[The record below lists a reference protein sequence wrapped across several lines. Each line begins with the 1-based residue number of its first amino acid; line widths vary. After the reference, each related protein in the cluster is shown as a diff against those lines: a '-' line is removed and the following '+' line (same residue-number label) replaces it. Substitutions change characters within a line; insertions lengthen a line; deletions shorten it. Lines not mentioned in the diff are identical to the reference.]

1 MKRIV
6 ICCDGTWNTPK
17 QVDEDVPEPT
27 NVFKIAKLIAPQM
40 PGVPHLPAPTSEAA
54 EPTQVKAGIASPE
67 QNRTTDSVPAQPLT
81 SRPTPLTPALSQTE
95 MIAQLVYY
103 HPGVGTHGG
112 FVPRLWDAISGW
124 GISANIRDAYRF
136 VVRNYESGDQLF
148 LFGFSRG
155 AFTVRSLAGLI
166 RWCGILRP
174 DAVNHVRKAFNFYR
188 SRDDKKKPRTE
199 AATEFRRKYA
209 VEDISPIEFIG
220 VWDTVGALGNPLL
233 LKFGNEFHDVGLS
246 TMVRYAYHAVSID
259 EKRKQF
265 VPTLWEQQPP
275 PTTEMQTAVQLI
287 SGHTWSQ
294 TLEQRWFCGTHSNV
308 GGGYRDVG
316 LSDVALEWMID
327 KAKDAGLS
335 IAAPVTA
342 ASALGVLHES
352 WRGIW
357 WLLGRKPRTIDGP
370 APDSITSERLDD
382 SVATRWQNHD
392 HTVPP
397 YRPPNLEEFYR
408 RHPDQRPV

>member
-1 MKRIV
+1 
-6 ICCDGTWNTPK
+6 
-17 QVDEDVPEPT
+17 
-27 NVFKIAKLIAPQM
+27 
-40 PGVPHLPAPTSEAA
+40 
-54 EPTQVKAGIASPE
+54 
-67 QNRTTDSVPAQPLT
+67 
-81 SRPTPLTPALSQTE
+81 
-95 MIAQLVYY
+95 
-103 HPGVGTHGG
+103 
-112 FVPRLWDAISGW
+112 LWDAISGW

-136 VVRNYESGDQLF
+136 LIRNNESGDQLF
-148 LFGFSRG
+148 LFGYSRG

-174 DAVNHVRKAFNFYR
+174 DAISHVQKAFNFYR
-188 SRDDKKKPRTE
+188 SRDNNKKPRTE

-265 VPTLWEQQPP
+265 IPTLWEQQPP
-275 PTTEMQTAVQLI
+275 PPTEMQTAVQQI
-287 SGHTWSQ
+287 SGRPWGQ

-327 KAKDAGLS
+327 KAQAAGLS
-335 IAAPVTA
+335 VAAPMFT
-342 ASALGVLHES
+342 ASALGELRES
-352 WRGIW
+352 WRSFW
-357 WLLGRKPRTIDGP
+357 RLLGRLDRPIDSPEAG
-370 APDSITSERLDD
+370 AVTCEALDQ
-382 SVATRWQNHD
+382 SVAVRYRSHD
-392 HTVPP
+392 AAVPP
-397 YRPPNLEEFYR
+397 YRPPNLENFYR

>member
-17 QVDEDVPEPT
+17 QVDEGVPAPT
-27 NVFKIAKLIAPQM
+27 NVFKITKLILPQV
-40 PGVPHLPAPTSEAA
+40 PGVPHLPTPASEAA
-54 EPTQVKAGIASPE
+54 EPTQVKAGITPPDQNQTATSPLAAE
-67 QNRTTDSVPAQPLT
+67 FS
-81 SRPTPLTPALSQTE
+81 PTESAP
-95 MIAQLVYY
+95 IAQIVYY

-112 FVPRLWDAISGW
+112 WLPRLWDAISGF

-136 VVRNYESGDQLF
+136 LIRNYESGDQLF

-174 DAVNHVRKAFNFYR
+174 DAVSHVRKAFNFYR
-188 SRDDKKKPRTE
+188 SRDDNKKPRTE

-265 VPTLWEQQPP
+265 VPALWQQQSPP
-275 PTTEMQTAVQLI
+275 PAEMQAAVEQI
-287 SGHTWSQ
+287 SGRPWSQ

-308 GGGYRDVG
+308 GGGYRDAG
-316 LSDVALEWMID
+316 LSDVALRWMIA
-327 KAKDAGLS
+327 KAQGAGLS

-342 ASALGVLHES
+342 ASALGTLRES

-357 WLLGRKPRTIDGP
+357 RFLGRKPRAIDEP
-370 APDSITSERLDD
+370 APDSVTREQLDD
-382 SVATRWQNHD
+382 SVAVRWQNGD
-392 HTVPP
+392 HATPL
-397 YRPPNLEEFYR
+397 YRPANLEDFYR
-408 RHPDQRPV
+408 RHPDQRPVIS